1 MDINNTE
8 SENNFEQVKSAS
20 FEDSGTSQTISE
32 QVKYESSVSNK
43 FASFENSEISQIKSD
58 RASSIW
64 KFSKR
69 ESTFKPI
76 IQHQEVFQIKRF
88 KKDLVACKWTDFPL

>member
-58 RASSIW
+58 RASSI
-64 KFSKR
+64 
-69 ESTFKPI
+69 
-76 IQHQEVFQIKRF
+76 
-88 KKDLVACKWTDFPL
+88 